1 MLNILQTAKAKD
13 TEAHSGCPE
22 QPGQYNTRGVCCLM
36 TGLLDSSGFIW
47 KVLHEDKNKFCPLD
61 VEGDNRGGLQK
72 QLNLCR

>member
-1 MLNILQTAKAKD
+1 
-13 TEAHSGCPE
+13 
-22 QPGQYNTRGVCCLM
+22 M